1 MSVSFASGFLWMAAV
16 LLVMG
21 VVVAS
26 GKESVVSVADT
37 AEGVSMSTREDGR
50 QILRQD
56 IYTGA
61 GWEIIVYFA
70 LPDDNKSSSGTV
82 GAGLPS

>member
-37 AEGVSMSTREDGR
+37 AKGVSMSTREDGR
-50 QILRQD
+50 QILLQD
-56 IYTGA
+56 LYTGA
-61 GWEIIVYFA
+61 GREIIVYFA
-70 LPDDNKSSSGTV
+70 LPDDSKYREFN
-82 GAGLPS
+82 